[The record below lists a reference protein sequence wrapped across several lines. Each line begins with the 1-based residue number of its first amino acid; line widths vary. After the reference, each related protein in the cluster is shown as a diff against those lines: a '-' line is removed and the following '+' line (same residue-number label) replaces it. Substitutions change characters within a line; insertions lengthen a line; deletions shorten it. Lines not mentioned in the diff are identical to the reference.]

1 MTCPHDAIRSLTAHD
16 RGNHRGPVA
25 LVGAHN
31 GTEDG
36 LRLLRYI
43 YLMGGTFT
51 GATIVTCGP
60 NGAFTKIVKH
70 IFTQTI
76 TAETVINHRL
86 QLA

>member
-1 MTCPHDAIRSLTAHD
+1 MSYAHDAIRSFTAHD
-16 RGNHRGPVA
+16 RCNHRGPVA
-25 LVGAHN
+25 LISAHN
-31 GTEDG
+31 STEDG
-36 LRLLRYI
+36 LRLFRYI
-43 YLMGGTFT
+43 YLISGTFT

-60 NGAFTKIVKH
+60 DRAFTKIVKH